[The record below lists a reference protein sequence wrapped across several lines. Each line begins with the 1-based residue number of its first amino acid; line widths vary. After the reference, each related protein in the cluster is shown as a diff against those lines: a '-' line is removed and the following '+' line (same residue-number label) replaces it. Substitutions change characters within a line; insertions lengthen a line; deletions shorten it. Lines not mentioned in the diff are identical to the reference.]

1 MCGLLDVLFL
11 LFKGGPPS
19 ERTPRIDLA
28 KLTEKDLAISTACA
42 EPMVR
47 STGPAGHRSTA
58 ACAAFSK
65 MRFRPNG
72 VFPETT
78 EGGSRLR
85 GRAFFVRSVVSPTD
99 HWMQGFGPG
108 PMCIL
113 AKRENLTLLWQR

>member
-1 MCGLLDVLFL
+1 
-11 LFKGGPPS
+11 
-19 ERTPRIDLA
+19 
-28 KLTEKDLAISTACA
+28 
-42 EPMVR
+42 
-47 STGPAGHRSTA
+47 
-58 ACAAFSK
+58 

-113 AKRENLTLLWQR
+113 AKRENLTRDGNADPGDPIGLSAILRSSPLMLTDNFSMDTV